1 MYVCMYVCRERE
13 RERER
18 ERDRIFVRGKRSLF
32 FERGEKI
39 VPTFFSLS
47 ELGPF
52 KSEYGSPPEG
62 ETLKKMVSIEKLHQS
77 PLKPRS
83 TT

>member
-1 MYVCMYVCRERE
+1 M
-13 RERER
+13 
-18 ERDRIFVRGKRSLF
+18 F

-52 KSEYGSPPEG
+52 KPEYGSPPEG